1 MIILF
6 EECKQ
11 QNIPYTIV
19 KYHIKNG
26 YSVNKAIDKVKNKIF
41 ISDLAKEAELKA
53 GTVRQCLLSGKT
65 IEESLNPKNLNY
77 QYYAG
82 VKASDICD
90 KYNLEY
96 SRVKRRM

>member
-1 MIILF
+1 MCDSWLYF

-41 ISDLAKEAELKA
+41 ISDLAKEAGLKA
-53 GTVRQCLLSGKT
+53 GTVRYYLLSWKT

-77 QYYAG
+77 QLKI
-82 VKASDICD
+82 V
-90 KYNLEY
+90 
-96 SRVKRRM
+96 